1 MEAGK
6 KREGFLSLL
15 LAQMRD
21 RQEDACM
28 GCEIVTLGSRNRP
41 DFAGRRASE

>member
-1 MEAGK
+1 MHWTGHGMMLSSRSFSNSLVLMEAGK

-21 RQEDACM
+21 R
-28 GCEIVTLGSRNRP
+28 
-41 DFAGRRASE
+41 

>member
-1 MEAGK
+1 MMLSSRSFSNSLVLMEAGK

-21 RQEDACM
+21 R
-28 GCEIVTLGSRNRP
+28 
-41 DFAGRRASE
+41 